1 MTRAQAHYLAA
12 APGIPLLS
20 PASQACMRTAY
31 ALYGGI
37 LDEVA
42 GQGFD
47 VFVRRAL
54 VPQRRRM
61 AVTARALLTPTGTPV
76 RVPGPALTPAL
87 AG

>member
-1 MTRAQAHYLAA
+1 MTRALAHYAAA
-12 APGIPLLS
+12 APGITMLA

-42 GQGFD
+42 AQGYD
-47 VFVRRAL
+47 VFARRAL

-61 AVTARALLTPTGTPV
+61 AVAARALLTSAGTPV
-76 RVPGPALTPAL
+76 AIPGPKGRAPY
-87 AG
+87 